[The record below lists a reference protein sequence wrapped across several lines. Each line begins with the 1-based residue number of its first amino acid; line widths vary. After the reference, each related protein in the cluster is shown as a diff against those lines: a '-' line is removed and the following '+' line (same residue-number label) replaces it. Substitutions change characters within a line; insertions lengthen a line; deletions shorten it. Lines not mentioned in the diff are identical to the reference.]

1 MKARLRPGLVMGNVV
16 QYGDNIRDI
25 KKMDI
30 DVFKAD
36 IQKCIDHIHEDLTQ
50 IRTGRA
56 TPELVEEVMVN
67 AYETMAPIKNYAS
80 ISAVDAKTLSIQP
93 WDKSILENISKAIN
107 IANMGLSPMIE
118 GDRVLVKIPD
128 LTEERRK
135 EYVKLM
141 KDRVEDGRIAVRQ
154 VRQKYMKEIE
164 ELQAN
169 GLSEDEADRTRDE
182 IEKVVKETNQSIENI
197 KEEKEKDLLTI

>member
-1 MKARLRPGLVMGNVV
+1 
-16 QYGDNIRDI
+16 
-25 KKMDI
+25 MDI
-30 DVFKAD
+30 DLFKAD
-36 IQKCIDHIHEDLTQ
+36 IQKCIDHIHDDLVQ

-80 ISAVDAKTLSIQP
+80 ISSIDAKTLSIQP
-93 WDKSILENISKAIN
+93 WDKSILENISKGIN

-118 GDRVLVKIPD
+118 GDRVLVRVPE

-141 KDRVEDGRIAVRQ
+141 KDRIEDGRIAVRQ
-154 VRQKYMKEIE
+154 VRQKYMKEID
-164 ELQAN
+164 ELQSN
-169 GLSEDEADRTRDE
+169 GLSEDEADLTRTE
-182 IEKVVKETNQSIENI
+182 IEKIVKESNQHIEEI
-197 KEEKEKDLLTI
+197 REQKEKDLLTI

>member
-80 ISAVDAKTLSIQP
+80 ISAVDGKTLSIQP
-93 WDKSILENISKAIN
+93 
-107 IANMGLSPMIE
+107 
-118 GDRVLVKIPD
+118 
-128 LTEERRK
+128 
-135 EYVKLM
+135 
-141 KDRVEDGRIAVRQ
+141 
-154 VRQKYMKEIE
+154 
-164 ELQAN
+164 
-169 GLSEDEADRTRDE
+169 
-182 IEKVVKETNQSIENI
+182 
-197 KEEKEKDLLTI
+197 